1 VPARIPR
8 APYPPAGLLPTLVA
22 MPALVDALEPEL
34 ELPVEPGEEAVAR
47 FSVRNTGD
55 DVNNFTF
62 RILGEPGRWPTDIR
76 VVGEPAGERSADGLP
91 EMDLLPNGKGEVEV
105 TFRPPLTS
113 ETAPG
118 LVPYGLLV
126 CSYAARDHKREEDV
140 EAVQQGLLNVGS
152 FHRRAAQLLPRTSRG
167 RFSGK
172 HRLAVDNYGNTAVTA
187 AFAAEDAENA
197 LNVRFSPK
205 RVVVEPGTVAFT
217 KVKVKPQRKFLL
229 GPPRAAPFKIFVRFE
244 GDAAEGVADAGA
256 QVPAVEGLYMQ
267 RGVVPLLLLP
277 IGALVIAGAILWAL
291 LKPQVTATARQL
303 APAQAAALS
312 NALTRQAIKTAHGDA
327 VLARQQSARQAR
339 AARLDAKQT
348 QKQAAQAASAA
359 SAAAKQT
366 HEQAAKA
373 TSAAVQANTTADKA
387 VTAADKAVQIATPPF
402 TGTPYAQ
409 QLALPPNCTKEC
421 TSPQPFGAQ
430 PFPAQTF
437 YVTDLLV
444 SNPGGGQGTLTL
456 TLGGKPVFVEALAGV
471 GGADLKPSTPLL
483 VQGDGALAAQ
493 VSCTQ
498 KPCTP
503 SVLVSGFY
511 PANPPDPTGPDGTPT
526 WTRLSR
532 TCRQAST
539 CAVLSVPA
547 KARSYALT
555 DVILENPAGDAGTVT
570 LLRGKQPLLVEGLD
584 PSTASDPPI
593 SFSAPIVLKAGE
605 KLTLAVDC
613 GNSGGRQCTPGAL
626 LIGVLKLAPPQK
638 P

>member
-1 VPARIPR
+1 
-8 APYPPAGLLPTLVA
+8 
-22 MPALVDALEPEL
+22 MPALVEALDPQQ
-34 ELPVEPGEEAVAR
+34 ELPVEPGEEAFAR
-47 FSVRNTGD
+47 FSVRNTGN

-62 RILGEPGRWPTDIR
+62 RILGEPGRWPTGIR
-76 VVGEPAGERSADGLP
+76 VVGERDGEQSADGPTEL
-91 EMDLLPNGKGEVEV
+91 DLLPNGKGEVEV
-105 TFRPPLTS
+105 TFRPPRTS

-126 CSYAARDHKREEDV
+126 CSYAARDHKRAEDI

-172 HRLAVDNYGNTAVTA
+172 HRLAVDNYGNGAVTA

-205 RVVVEPGTVAFT
+205 RLEIEPGTVAFT
-217 KVKVKPQRKFLL
+217 KVKVKPRRKFLL

-244 GDAAEGVADAGA
+244 GDDAEGVTAADA
-256 QVPAVEGLYMQ
+256 QVPPVEGLYMQ

-277 IGALVIAGAILWAL
+277 ITALVAAGVILWAL
-291 LKPQVTATARQL
+291 LKPQVTATAQQL

-312 NALTRQAIKTAHGDA
+312 NALTRQANALALAAIKTAHNDA
-327 VLARQQSARQAR
+327 QLAREQSARQAS
-339 AARLDAKQT
+339 AARQET

-366 HEQAAKA
+366 QEQAAKA
-373 TSAAVQANTTADKA
+373 TSAAAQANTTADQA
-387 VTAADKAVQIATPPF
+387 NATAAQAAGTADKAVQIATPPF
-402 TGTPYAQ
+402 AGTPYAQ

-456 TLGGKPVFVEALAGV
+456 TLGGKPVLVETLTGV
-471 GGADLKPSTPLL
+471 SSPVLTPSTPLL
-483 VQGDGALAAQ
+483 VQGDAVLAAK

-498 KPCTP
+498 GPCTP
-503 SVLVSGFY
+503 SVLISGFY
-511 PANPPDPTGPDGTPT
+511 PAKAPDPTGPDGTPT
-526 WTRLSR
+526 WTLLSR
-532 TCRQAST
+532 SCQQQSA
-539 CAVLSVPA
+539 CAVLTVPA
-547 KARSYALT
+547 KARSYELT
-555 DVILENPAGDAGTVT
+555 DVILQNPAGDTGTVT
-570 LLRGKQPLLVEGLD
+570 LLRGNEPLLVEGLEGLD
-584 PSTASDPPI
+584 PLPAGALPI
-593 SFSAPIVLKAGE
+593 SLSAPILLKAGE

-613 GNSGGRQCTPGAL
+613 GNSGGRHCTPGAL
-626 LIGVLKLAPPQK
+626 LIGVLRVK